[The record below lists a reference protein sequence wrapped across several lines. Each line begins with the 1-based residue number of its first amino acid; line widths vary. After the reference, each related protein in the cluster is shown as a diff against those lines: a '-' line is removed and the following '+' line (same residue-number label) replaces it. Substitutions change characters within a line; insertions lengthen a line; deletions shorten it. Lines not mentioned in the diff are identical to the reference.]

1 MSVSGVY
8 ASNYWYKLDQ
18 AWNQSRASISQQFL
32 DQSSLLNS
40 ALSDAM
46 SNQISGMATLAGQ
59 AALKRIQ
66 GQTAT
71 ANSATTSTAASTS
84 AAQTAANSKASPSA
98 SSGSGSQY
106 TYTSAASILSSSNVV
121 NFFA

>member
-1 MSVSGVY
+1 MSVNGVY

-32 DQSSLLNS
+32 DASSLLNS

-46 SNQISGMATLAGQ
+46 SNQISGGATLAAQ

-66 GQTAT
+66 GKTAAVTSSASKTTTATTATSKTTQTAT
-71 ANSATTSTAASTS
+71 STKASTS
-84 AAQTAANSKASPSA
+84 
-98 SSGSGSQY
+98 SGSQY
-106 TYTSAASILSSSNVV
+106 ARTSAASILSSSNVV

>member
-1 MSVSGVY
+1 MSISGVY

-18 AWNQSRASISQQFL
+18 AWGQSRASISQQFL
-32 DQSSLLNS
+32 NAGSVMNS
-40 ALSDAM
+40 ALTDAM

-66 GQTAT
+66 GATAT
-71 ANSATTSTAASTS
+71 ANSASTSTAASTS
-84 AAQTAANSKASPSA
+84 AAQTAANRKATTSA

-106 TYTSAASILSSSNVV
+106 ARTSAASILSSSNVV
-121 NFFA
+121 SFFA